1 MHLDYTRS
9 VYKGKQ
15 YTSYRIAESVR
26 TGDKVSKK
34 VLFSLGQLSPLQVKQ
49 IKLILHSLKD
59 PNEVLVALSQV
70 VPTRAVPYLDLAVAN
85 YYWDHWQLD
94 LAFAEKTESTLSTE
108 RVARVLTLN
117 RCIDPCSHYSVPR
130 WVKRTALPE
139 ILGVDLGGLN
149 DDKIYYELDKIEE
162 NKGQIQDHLFEITK
176 SRSPESYEFVNY
188 DLSTAYFVGIRCSL
202 SRYGR
207 GKDNQPYCRQVVLA
221 LLVNSQGYPFK
232 WDVFPGNQAE
242 VHTLEENV
250 AACKAVGLNTV
261 TMVFDRGLVSKKNLE
276 MLSAAEGVKFISAL
290 DKSQIPKAPGVNL
303 HPFAKLP
310 ERELEAQ
317 LRTWPNFRRFDE
329 SVFFR
334 DLGAIDGRRYVLSIN
349 GNLLRE
355 ERKLRRQ
362 KLRQFASF
370 LKGYNEELRN
380 AQRDRSREP
389 TVRAVADKLRTLKIA
404 RFFEDPVVRSITVR
418 HRLKNGTQK
427 HVASFQIKLKQ
438 KDAAIKEAK
447 LLDGVCVFITDHVEK
462 RGRGYAMN
470 ARQIV
475 QAYRDKT
482 EIEDAFK
489 NMKSFVKIRPFFV
502 NTEGHVRA
510 VFTVCVLSYHLNKTL
525 ARARKEIE
533 GKDFLNSSEL
543 YDPFVDCQMVTMK
556 DPHTGATVSKVIPPS
571 VETKALLKSLGLSHL
586 IRLRQGRL

>member
-9 VYKGKQ
+9 VYKGKT
-15 YTSYRIAESVR
+15 YISYRIAESVR
-26 TGDKVSKK
+26 TGDKVSKRI
-34 VLFSLGQLSPLQVKQ
+34 LLSLGQLSPLQVKQ
-49 IKLILHSLKD
+49 IKLILHTLKD

-94 LAFAEKTESTLSTE
+94 LAFAERTESTLSTE
-108 RVARVLTLN
+108 RVARILTLN

-139 ILGVDLGGLN
+139 ILGVDLQGLN
-149 DDKIYYELDKIEE
+149 DDKIYYELDRIEE
-162 NKGQIQDHLFEITK
+162 NKSQIQDHLLEITK

-250 AACKAVGLNTV
+250 AACKSVGLDAV

-276 MLSAAEGVKFISAL
+276 MLSATEGVKFISAL

-303 HPFAKLP
+303 RPFAKLP
-310 ERELEAQ
+310 EKGLEAQ
-317 LRTWPNFRRFDE
+317 LRMWPKFKRFEE

-334 DLGAIDGRRYVLSIN
+334 DLGVIDGRRYVLSIN

-370 LKGYNEELRN
+370 LKAYNEDLRN

-389 TVRAVADKLRTLKIA
+389 TVRAVVDKLRRLKIA
-404 RFFEDPVVRSITVR
+404 RLFEDPVVRPITVR
-418 HRLKNGTQK
+418 HKRKDGTRK
-427 HVASFQIKLKQ
+427 PIASFQIKLKR
-438 KDAAIKEAK
+438 KDAAIREAK
-447 LLDGVCVFITDHVEK
+447 LLDGVCVFISDHVEK

-470 ARQIV
+470 ARQMV

-502 NTEGHVRA
+502 NTEEHVRA

-533 GKDFLNSSEL
+533 GKDFLNSNEL
-543 YDPFVDCQMVTMK
+543 YDPFVDCKMVTMK
-556 DPHTGATVSKVIPPS
+556 DPHTGTIATKVIPPS
-571 VETKALLKSLGLSHL
+571 SETKSLLKSLGLSHL
-586 IRLRQGRL
+586 IRLHERRM

>member
-9 VYKGKQ
+9 VYKGKESI
-15 YTSYRIAESVR
+15 SYRIAESVR
-26 TGDKVSKK
+26 TGDKVSKRI
-34 VLFSLGQLSPLQVKQ
+34 LFSLGQLSPIQVKQ
-49 IKLILHSLKD
+49 IRLILRTLKD
-59 PNEVLVALSQV
+59 PNEVLIALSQV
-70 VPTRAVPYLDLAVAN
+70 VPTRAVQYLDLAVAN
-85 YYWDHWQLD
+85 HYWDHWQLD
-94 LAFAEKTESTLSTE
+94 LGFTERTESTLSTE
-108 RVARVLTLN
+108 RVARILTLN
-117 RCIDPCSHYSVPR
+117 RCIDPCSHYSLPR

-139 ILGVDLGGLN
+139 IFGVDLQELN
-149 DDKIYYELDKIEE
+149 DDKIYYELDRIEE
-162 NKGQIQDHLFEITK
+162 NKRQIQDHLLAITK
-176 SRSPESYEFVNY
+176 RRNPESYEFVNY

-221 LLVNSQGYPFK
+221 LLVNSEGYPFK

-242 VHTLEENV
+242 VHTLGENV

-276 MLSAAEGVKFISAL
+276 LLAATEGVKFISAL
-290 DKSQIPKAPGVNL
+290 DKSQIPKAPGVKL
-303 HPFAKLP
+303 RPFANLP
-310 ERELEAQ
+310 EQGLEAH
-317 LRTWPNFRRFDE
+317 LRTWPDFRRFDE

-334 DLGAIDGRRYVLSIN
+334 DLGVIDGRRYVLSLN

-362 KLRQFASF
+362 KLRQFAAF
-370 LKGYNEELRN
+370 LKAYNEDLRN
-380 AQRDRSREP
+380 AQRDRNREP
-389 TVRAVADKLRTLKIA
+389 TVRAVLDKLRTLKIA

-418 HRLKNGTQK
+418 RRRKNGTIKQ
-427 HVASFQIKLKQ
+427 VTSFQIKLKR
-438 KDAAIKEAK
+438 KDDAIKEAK
-447 LLDGVCVFITDHVEK
+447 LLDGVCVFISDHVEK

-502 NTEGHVRA
+502 NTDTHVRA
-510 VFTVCVLSYHLNKTL
+510 VFTICVLSYHLNKTL

-543 YDPFVDCQMVTMK
+543 YDPFVDCKMVTMK
-556 DPHTGATVSKVIPPS
+556 DPDSGTTITKVIPPS
-571 VETKALLKSLGLSHL
+571 ADTRSLLKRLDLSHL
-586 IRLRQGRL
+586 VRRQERRM